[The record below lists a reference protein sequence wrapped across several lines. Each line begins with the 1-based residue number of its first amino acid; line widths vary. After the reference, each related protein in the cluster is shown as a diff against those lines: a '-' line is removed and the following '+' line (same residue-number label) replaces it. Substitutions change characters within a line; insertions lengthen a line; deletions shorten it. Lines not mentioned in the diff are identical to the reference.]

1 MESKLVGFCYC
12 VSHLVAKLL
21 GRGLFTWLQL
31 SKDGLLHGKPGI
43 VRCCHKV
50 CGSVH
55 SCAFV
60 IHVVRALL
68 LRATFEI
75 WRILIL
81 SSLNAALS
89 PVKCPL
95 HYGSSIFKATELLL
109 LRRPLCTA

>member
-55 SCAFV
+55 SCDLLFTWS
-60 IHVVRALL
+60 VRCCCGRLL
-68 LRATFEI
+68 KSGE
-75 WRILIL
+75 
-81 SSLNAALS
+81 
-89 PVKCPL
+89 
-95 HYGSSIFKATELLL
+95 Y
-109 LRRPLCTA
+109 